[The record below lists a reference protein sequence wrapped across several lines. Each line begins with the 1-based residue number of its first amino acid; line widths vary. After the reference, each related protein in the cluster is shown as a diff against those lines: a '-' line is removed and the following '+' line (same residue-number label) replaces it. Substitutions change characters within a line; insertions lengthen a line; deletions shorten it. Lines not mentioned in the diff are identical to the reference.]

1 MSALSHP
8 APVRL
13 PKPKLTRIETLRAAP
28 RNARTH
34 SKKQLRQLAGSITAF
49 GFTNPVLVDG
59 TGEVIAGH
67 GRLAAARML
76 GFAEVPTLCLD
87 WLSEAE
93 QRAYVIA
100 DNRLAEKAGW
110 DRELLAIELGELTKL
125 DFDVTLTGFEMREI
139 ELIID
144 AGAQPAEDGP
154 IPESGAGR
162 AVCQRGDLWQL
173 GQHRLLCGDALDSA
187 SYSALLGRDKA
198 RLVVTDPPYN
208 VKIAG
213 HVSGLGRTRHREFVQ
228 GSGEL
233 SSNEFT
239 RFLTSALGAMAKVSR
254 DGALHY
260 VFMDWRHL
268 PELLGAGQGVYDDWL
283 NLCVWAK
290 NNAGMGSLYR
300 SQHELVAVYKKGRRA
315 HCNNVELGANG
326 RHRSNV
332 WNHAGV
338 NTFKKGRDEELGWH
352 PTVKPLELVCDIIRD
367 ASDPGEIVLDGFG
380 GSGTTLIAAGHCG
393 RIARLVE
400 LDPLYCDVILRRF
413 QSAFGEMPIHAG
425 SGRSFA
431 ERERNE
437 VEVVRHAG

>member
-1 MSALSHP
+1 
-8 APVRL
+8 
-13 PKPKLTRIETLRAAP
+13 
-28 RNARTH
+28 
-34 SKKQLRQLAGSITAF
+34 
-49 GFTNPVLVDG
+49 
-59 TGEVIAGH
+59 
-67 GRLAAARML
+67 
-76 GFAEVPTLCLD
+76 
-87 WLSEAE
+87 
-93 QRAYVIA
+93 
-100 DNRLAEKAGW
+100 
-110 DRELLAIELGELTKL
+110 
-125 DFDVTLTGFEMREI
+125 
-139 ELIID
+139 
-144 AGAQPAEDGP
+144 
-154 IPESGAGR
+154 
-162 AVCQRGDLWQL
+162 
-173 GQHRLLCGDALDSA
+173 
-187 SYSALLGRDKA
+187 
-198 RLVVTDPPYN
+198 
-208 VKIAG
+208 
-213 HVSGLGRTRHREFVQ
+213 
-228 GSGEL
+228 
-233 SSNEFT
+233 
-239 RFLTSALGAMAKVSR
+239 
-254 DGALHY
+254 
-260 VFMDWRHL
+260 
-268 PELLGAGQGVYDDWL
+268 
-283 NLCVWAK
+283 
-290 NNAGMGSLYR
+290 MGSLYR